1 MGSLKLVTT
10 GEKPIKVGK
19 QQIIFD
25 VDGDSFK
32 VKIGQDLDLQDV
44 YTVLV
49 SAVIHLE
56 ELALGM
62 VAHPES
68 QELH

>member
-1 MGSLKLVTT
+1 MVQT
-10 GEKPIKVGK
+10 GVKHIDKN
-19 QQIIFD
+19 QIIFD
-25 VDGDSFK
+25 VEGNTFK
-32 VKIGQDLDLQDV
+32 VRIGQDLDLEEV

-49 SAVIHLE
+49 SAVVHLE

>member
-1 MGSLKLVTT
+1 MKNNEYTT
-10 GEKPIKVGK
+10 KVGK
-19 QQIIFD
+19 HQILFD
-25 VDGDSFK
+25 VEGTTFK
-32 VKIGQDLDLQDV
+32 VKIGQDLDLEEV

-49 SAVIHLE
+49 SAVVHLE

>member
-25 VDGDSFK
+25 VEGDTFK
-32 VKIGQDLDLQDV
+32 IRIGQDLDLEEV
-44 YTVLV
+44 YTVLL
-49 SAVIHLE
+49 SAAAHLE
-56 ELALGM
+56 DLALGIL
-62 VAHPES
+62 AHPES